1 MDSSQNNVP
10 FSDVIFINDSK
21 EEWLNK
27 LKNCVS
33 VSSNIKLKINLV
45 GIGKGIFFYSRGI
58 LRAGGPDNRLF
69 CFSEG
74 EESPGSK
81 GQDAS

>member
-45 GIGKGIFFYSRGI
+45 GIGKGIFFYSR
-58 LRAGGPDNRLF
+58 
-69 CFSEG
+69 
-74 EESPGSK
+74 
-81 GQDAS
+81 